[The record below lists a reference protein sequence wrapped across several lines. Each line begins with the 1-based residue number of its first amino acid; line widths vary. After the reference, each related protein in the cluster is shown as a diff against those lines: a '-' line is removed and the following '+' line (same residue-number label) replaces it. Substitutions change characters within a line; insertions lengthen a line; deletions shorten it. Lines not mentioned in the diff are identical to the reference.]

1 VARHAVR
8 IFVSWLTSH
17 VLDAN
22 RQIKEY
28 ARMQNLNI
36 SSKSFVVLCLAVFA
50 TFFSTPRATA
60 QTKRHLGPDDFYRMR
75 EVGDPQISPD
85 GKSIAYT
92 VTTMNRELDR
102 LETQIWTVDW
112 KGTQSLQMT
121 YGPESAS
128 SPRWSP
134 DGKYLSFLSS
144 HKDEKGEG
152 KTQIWLLDRRGG
164 EAQPLTDVKRDIETY
179 SWSPDGRNILLQ
191 LNGDE
196 ETSADA
202 DKDKKARKAPK
213 PIVID
218 RYQFKQDIEGYLTD
232 ASRSQISIFDV
243 TEKKLEV
250 ITSNRRYDDQNPT
263 WSPDGSKIAFV
274 SDRTSDP
281 DQTAIDEIYVVDAK
295 AGATPQKI
303 ASCNSPSGQHI
314 RWSPDGKW
322 IAYLEGF
329 DLKYTAYSQN
339 SLRVVSSSGGT
350 PKKLAEKLD
359 RGIIG
364 EEFTEDGQAITF
376 TFDDDRKVFV
386 GRVGVD
392 GGEVE
397 RVTQGEAVIYHR
409 SSAKGHTAVT
419 ASTDTVPAEVFALE
433 SGKLRKLSSQNAWLG
448 EVQLGAVED
457 FSAKAKDGSEVHGLM
472 TKPPDYQAGKKY
484 PTLLWIHGGPTMQDD
499 HALPFDLYPL
509 AAERQM
515 FAAQGYVVLAVN
527 YRGSTGRG
535 AAYTKSI
542 TADWG
547 NKEVQDVTAAVDYAI
562 SSGVADPNKLGVG
575 GWSYGGMMTDFTI
588 ASDPRYKVAMAG
600 AGIGNELGMYGSDQY
615 IRQYNNEI
623 GPPWKN
629 LDTWLKISYPFYHAD
644 RIKTPTL
651 FMVGRAD
658 FNVPL
663 VGTEQMYQ
671 SLRTLGIPTQLVIYP
686 EQFHIFT
693 RPSYIH
699 DRMERYLAW
708 WDKYLK

>member
-1 VARHAVR
+1 M
-8 IFVSWLTSH
+8 
-17 VLDAN
+17 
-22 RQIKEY
+22 QI
-28 ARMQNLNI
+28 
-36 SSKSFVVLCLAVFA
+36 SKSLSYRSLILCLAIIA
-50 TFFSTPRATA
+50 TLSCTTNAVA
-60 QTKRHLGPDDFYRMR
+60 QTKRHLGADDFYRMR
-75 EVGDPQISPD
+75 EVGDPQVSPD
-85 GKSIAYT
+85 GKWIAYT

-102 LETQIWTVDW
+102 LETQIYIVDW
-112 KGTQSLQMT
+112 EGTQSLAMT

-128 SPRWSP
+128 SPKWSP

-164 EAQPLTDVKRDIETY
+164 EAQPLTDVKRDIESY
-179 SWSPDGRNILLQ
+179 SWSPDGKKIALQ
-191 LNGDE
+191 LSGDE
-196 ETSADA
+196 EVASDP
-202 DKDKKARKAPK
+202 DKKAHKAPK

-218 RYQFKQDIEGYLTD
+218 RYQFKQDIEGYLTED
-232 ASRSQISIFDV
+232 SRSQISLFDV
-243 TEKKLEV
+243 AEKKLEPL
-250 ITSNRRYDDQNPT
+250 TNDRRYDDQDPT
-263 WSPDGSKIAFV
+263 WSPDSSKIAFV

-281 DQTAIDEIYVVDAK
+281 DQTAIDEIYVIDAK

-303 ASCNSPSGQHI
+303 ASGNSPSGQHI
-314 RWSPDGKW
+314 RWSPDGKS
-322 IAYLEGF
+322 ILYLEGF
-329 DLKYTAYSQN
+329 DLKYGAYNQN

-350 PKKLAEKLD
+350 PAKLAEKLD
-359 RGIIG
+359 RGIISP
-364 EEFTEDGQAITF
+364 EFTEDGQSITF
-376 TFDDDRKVFV
+376 VFDDDRKVFI
-386 GRVGVD
+386 GRVGVN

-397 RVTQGEAVIYHR
+397 RITQGDAVIIQR
-409 SSAKGHTAVT
+409 SSAKGHTAVV
-419 ASTDTVPAEVFALE
+419 ASTDSTAPEVFAVE
-433 SGKLRKLSSQNAWLG
+433 SGKLRKLSSQNDAWLAD
-448 EVQLGAVED
+448 VQLGAVED
-457 FSAKAKDGSEVHGLM
+457 FSAKAKDGNEVHGLM

-484 PTLLWIHGGPTMQDD
+484 PTLLWIHGGPDMQDD
-499 HALPFDLYPL
+499 HALRFDLYPL
-509 AAERQM
+509 AVERQM

-527 YRGSTGRG
+527 YRGGSGRG
-535 AAYTKSI
+535 AAYTKAI
-542 TADWG
+542 AADWG
-547 NKEVQDVTAAVDYAI
+547 QKEVLDVLAAVDYAI

-588 ASDPRYKVAMAG
+588 ASDSRFKVAMAG

-629 LDTWLKISYPFYHAD
+629 LDTWIKISYPFYHAD

-671 SLRTLGIPTQLVIYP
+671 ALRTLGVPTQLVIYP

-708 WDKYLK
+708 WDKYLKQ

>member
-1 VARHAVR
+1 VEEPL
-8 IFVSWLTSH
+8 FDQYDDLCL
-17 VLDAN
+17 LDAAT
-22 RQIKEY
+22 RIKDY
-28 ARMQNLNI
+28 ARMQNSNP
-36 SSKSFVVLCLAVFA
+36 SSKRFVVLCLAIVA
-50 TFFSTPRATA
+50 TVCFTPRAFA
-60 QTKRHLGPDDFYRMR
+60 QTKRHLGPDDYYRMR
-75 EVGDPQISPD
+75 EVGNPQISPD
-85 GKSIAYT
+85 GKWIAYT

-102 LETQIWTVDW
+102 LETQVWTVDW
-112 KGTQSLQMT
+112 EGTQTLQMT

-164 EAQPLTDVKRDIETY
+164 EAQPLTDVKRDLESY
-179 SWSPDGRNILLQ
+179 VWSPDGKKIALQ
-191 LNGDE
+191 LSGDE
-196 ETSADA
+196 ETSTDA
-202 DKDKKARKAPK
+202 DKNKKEHKAPK

-243 TEKKLEV
+243 AAKKLE
-250 ITSNRRYDDQNPT
+250 ILTNDRRYDDQDPT

-281 DQTAIDEIYVVDAK
+281 DQTSIDEIYVVDAK

-303 ASCNSPSGQHI
+303 ASFNSPSGQRL
-314 RWSPDGKW
+314 RWSPDGKSVL
-322 IAYLEGF
+322 YLEGF
-329 DLKYTAYSQN
+329 DLKYGAYNQN
-339 SLRVVSSSGGT
+339 SLHVVSSSGGT
-350 PKKLAEKLD
+350 PESLAEKLD
-359 RGIIG
+359 RGIIAP
-364 EEFTEDGQAITF
+364 EFTEDGQAITF
-376 TFDDDRKVFV
+376 LFDDDRRVFI
-386 GRVGVD
+386 GRVSVN

-397 RVTQGEAVIYHR
+397 RVTHGESVIEQR
-409 SSAKGHTAVT
+409 TSAAGHTAVT
-419 ASTDTVPAEVFALE
+419 ATTDSAAPEVFALE
-433 SGKLRKLSSQNAWLG
+433 SGKLRKLSSQNDAWLG
-448 EVQLGAVED
+448 EIQLGSVED
-457 FSAKAKDGSEVHGLM
+457 FSAKAKDGNEVHGLT
-472 TKPPDYQAGKKY
+472 TKPPDYQSGKKY
-484 PTLLWIHGGPTMQDD
+484 PLILWIHGGPDMQDD
-499 HALPFDLYPL
+499 HGLPFNLYPL
-509 AAERQM
+509 QVERQM

-527 YRGSTGRG
+527 YRGGSGRG
-535 AAYTKSI
+535 AAYTKAI
-542 TADWG
+542 AGDWG
-547 NKEVQDVTAAVDYAI
+547 NKEVQDVLAAVDYAI
-562 SSGVADPNKLGVG
+562 SSGVADPNKLAVG

-588 ASDPRYKVAMAG
+588 ASDSRFKVAMAG

-629 LDTWLKISYPFYHAD
+629 LDTWIKISYPFYHAD

-651 FMVGRAD
+651 FMVGRSD

-708 WDKYLK
+708 WAKYLK

>member
-1 VARHAVR
+1 M
-8 IFVSWLTSH
+8 
-17 VLDAN
+17 
-22 RQIKEY
+22 QIP
-28 ARMQNLNI
+28 
-36 SSKSFVVLCLAVFA
+36 KSLPYRSLILCLAGIAILVVTNIA
-50 TFFSTPRATA
+50 AA

-85 GKSIAYT
+85 GKWIAYT

-102 LETQIWTVDW
+102 RETQIWTVDW
-112 KGTQSLQMT
+112 EGTQTLQMT

-144 HKDEKGEG
+144 HKDDKGEG

-164 EAQPLTDVKRDIETY
+164 EAQPLTDVKRDLEGY
-179 SWSPDGRNILLQ
+179 VWSPDGKKIALQ
-191 LNGDE
+191 LSGDD
-196 ETSADA
+196 ETATDS
-202 DKDKKARKAPK
+202 DKSKKEHKAPK

-243 TEKKLEV
+243 AEKKLE
-250 ITSNRRYDDQNPT
+250 TLTNDRRYDDQDPS
-263 WSPDGSKIAFV
+263 WSPDSSKIAFI

-281 DQTAIDEIYVVDAK
+281 DQTSIDEIYVVEAK
-295 AGATPQKI
+295 AGNTPQKI
-303 ASCNSPSGQHI
+303 ASFNSPSGQRL
-314 RWSPDGKW
+314 RWSPDGKS
-322 IAYLEGF
+322 IVYLEGF
-329 DLKYTAYSQN
+329 ELKYGAYNQN
-339 SLRVVSSSGGT
+339 SLHVVSSSGGT
-350 PKKLAEKLD
+350 SKSLAEKLD
-359 RGIIG
+359 RGIIAP
-364 EEFTEDGQAITF
+364 EFTEDGQAITF
-376 TFDDDRKVFV
+376 LFDDDRRVFI
-386 GRVGVD
+386 GRVSVN

-397 RVTQGEAVIYHR
+397 RITHGEAVIEKR
-409 SSAKGHTAVT
+409 SSAAGYTAVT
-419 ASTDTVPAEVFALE
+419 ATTDSAASEVFALE
-433 SGKLRKLSSQNAWLG
+433 SGKLRKLSSQNDAWLS
-448 EVQLGAVED
+448 EIQLGAVED
-457 FSAKAKDGSEVHGLM
+457 FSAKAKDGNEVHGLM
-472 TKPPDYQAGKKY
+472 TKPPDYQSGKKY
-484 PTLLWIHGGPTMQDD
+484 PLILWIHGGPDMQDD
-499 HALPFDLYPL
+499 HGLPLNLYPL
-509 AAERQM
+509 QVERQM

-527 YRGSTGRG
+527 YRGGSGRG

-542 TADWG
+542 AADWG
-547 NKEVQDVTAAVDYAI
+547 QKEVLDVLAAVDYAI
-562 SSGVADPNKLGVG
+562 SSGVADPNKLAVG

-588 ASDPRYKVAMAG
+588 ASDSRFKVAMAG

-629 LDTWLKISYPFYHAD
+629 LDTWIKISYPFYHAD

-651 FMVGRAD
+651 FMVGRSD

-671 SLRTLGIPTQLVIYP
+671 SLRTLGIPAQLVIYP

-708 WDKYLK
+708 WAKYLKQ

>member
-1 VARHAVR
+1 
-8 IFVSWLTSH
+8 
-17 VLDAN
+17 
-22 RQIKEY
+22 
-28 ARMQNLNI
+28 MQ
-36 SSKSFVVLCLAVFA
+36 KSRLSLKTLVVLCLATIATVFYA
-50 TFFSTPRATA
+50 TSAGA

-75 EVGDPQISPD
+75 EVGNPQISPD

-112 KGTQSLQMT
+112 EGTQSLQMT

-134 DGKYLSFLSS
+134 DGKYLSFLSA

-152 KTQIWLLDRRGG
+152 KTQVWFLDRRGG
-164 EAQPLTDVKRDIETY
+164 EAQPLTEVKRDIESYT
-179 SWSPDGRNILLQ
+179 WSPDGKKIALQ
-191 LNGDE
+191 LSGDE
-196 ETSADA
+196 ENSADV
-202 DKDKKARKAPK
+202 DKDKKTHKAPK

-218 RYQFKQDIEGYLTD
+218 RYQFKADIEGYLTD

-243 TEKKLEV
+243 ATKTLEPL
-250 ITSNRRYDDQNPT
+250 TNDRRYDDRNAT
-263 WSPDGSKIAFV
+263 WSPDSSKIAFV

-281 DQTAIDEIYVVDAK
+281 DQTSIDEIYVVDAK
-295 AGATPQKI
+295 SGATPQKI
-303 ASCNSPSGQHI
+303 ASFNSPSGQRL
-314 RWSPDGKW
+314 RWSPDGKS
-322 IAYLEGF
+322 ILYLEGF
-329 DLKYTAYSQN
+329 ELKYSAYNQN
-339 SLRVVSSSGGT
+339 SLHVVSSSGGT
-350 PKKLAEKLD
+350 PKTLAEKLD
-359 RGIIG
+359 RGIIAP
-364 EEFTEDGQAITF
+364 EFTDDGQAITF
-376 TFDDDRKVFV
+376 LFDDDRRVFL
-386 GRVGVD
+386 GRVSVN

-397 RVTQGEAVIYHR
+397 RLTHGEAVIEQR
-409 SSAKGHTAVT
+409 ASAAGHTAGT
-419 ASTDTVPAEVFALE
+419 ATTDSAAPEVFALE
-433 SGKLRKLSSQNAWLG
+433 SGKLRKLSSQNDAWLT
-448 EVQLGAVED
+448 EIQLGAVED
-457 FSAKAKDGSEVHGLM
+457 FSAKAKDGNEVHGLM
-472 TKPPDYQAGKKY
+472 TKPPDYQPGKKY
-484 PTLLWIHGGPTMQDD
+484 PTLLWIHGGPDMQDD
-499 HALPFDLYPL
+499 HGLPFNLYPL
-509 AAERQM
+509 QVERQM

-527 YRGSTGRG
+527 YRGGTGRG

-542 TADWG
+542 AADWG
-547 NKEVQDVTAAVDYAI
+547 QKEVLDVLAAVDYAV

-588 ASDPRYKVAMAG
+588 ASDTRFKVAMAG

-629 LDTWLKISYPFYHAD
+629 LDTWIKISYPFYHAD

>member
-1 VARHAVR
+1 
-8 IFVSWLTSH
+8 
-17 VLDAN
+17 
-22 RQIKEY
+22 
-28 ARMQNLNI
+28 MQNLKP
-36 SSKSFVVLCLAVFA
+36 SYRPFVALCLAAVLAFFFA
-50 TFFSTPRATA
+50 PHAAA
-60 QTKRHLGPDDFYRMR
+60 QSKRHLGPDDFYRMR
-75 EVGDPQISPD
+75 EVGSPQISPD
-85 GKSIAYT
+85 GKWIAYT

-112 KGTQSLQMT
+112 EGMQSLQMT

-128 SPRWSP
+128 SPKWSP

-144 HKDEKGEG
+144 HKDEKEDA

-164 EAQPLTDVKRDIETY
+164 EAQPLTDVKRDIEGY
-179 SWSPDGRNILLQ
+179 SWSPDGKKIALQ
-191 LNGDE
+191 LSGDD
-196 ETSADA
+196 ETAADS
-202 DKDKKARKAPK
+202 DKKEHKAPK

-218 RYQFKQDIEGYLTD
+218 RYQFKQDVEGYLTD
-232 ASRSQISIFDV
+232 ASRSQISLFDV
-243 TEKKLEV
+243 AEKKLEPL
-250 ITSNRRYDDQNPT
+250 TSDRRYDDQDPT
-263 WSPDGSKIAFV
+263 WSPDSSKIAFV

-281 DQTAIDEIYVVDAK
+281 DQTAIDEIYVIDAK

-303 ASCNSPSGQHI
+303 ASCNSPSGQHV
-314 RWSPDGKW
+314 RWSPDGKS
-322 IAYLEGF
+322 ILYLEGF
-329 DLKYTAYSQN
+329 DLKYGAYNQN

-359 RGIIG
+359 RGIISP
-364 EEFTEDGQAITF
+364 EFTEDGQSITF
-376 TFDDDRKVFV
+376 VFDDDRKVFI
-386 GRVGVD
+386 GRIGVN
-392 GGEVE
+392 GGDVE
-397 RVTQGEAVIYHR
+397 RITQGDAVIIQS
-409 SSAKGHTAVT
+409 SSAKGHTAVV
-419 ASTDTVPAEVFALE
+419 AATDSAAAEVFAME
-433 SGKLRKLSSQNAWLG
+433 SGKLRKLSSQNDAFLS
-448 EVQLGAVED
+448 EVQLGSVED

-472 TKPPDYQAGKKY
+472 TKPPDYQTGKKY
-484 PTLLWIHGGPTMQDD
+484 PMLLWIHGGPDMQDD
-499 HALPFDLYPL
+499 HALRFDLYPL
-509 AAERQM
+509 AVERQM

-527 YRGSTGRG
+527 YRGSAGRG
-535 AAYTKSI
+535 AAYTKAI
-542 TADWG
+542 AADWG

-562 SSGVADPNKLGVG
+562 SSGVADPNRLGVG

-708 WDKYLK
+708 WDKYLKQ

>member
-1 VARHAVR
+1 M
-8 IFVSWLTSH
+8 
-17 VLDAN
+17 
-22 RQIKEY
+22 QIP
-28 ARMQNLNI
+28 
-36 SSKSFVVLCLAVFA
+36 KSLPYRSLILCLAGIAILVVTNIA
-50 TFFSTPRATA
+50 AA

-85 GKSIAYT
+85 GKWIAYT

-102 LETQIWTVDW
+102 RETQIWTVDW
-112 KGTQSLQMT
+112 EGTQTLQMT

-144 HKDEKGEG
+144 HKDDKGEG

-164 EAQPLTDVKRDIETY
+164 EAQPLTDVKRDLEGY
-179 SWSPDGRNILLQ
+179 VWSPDGKKIALQ
-191 LNGDE
+191 LSGDD
-196 ETSADA
+196 ETATDS
-202 DKDKKARKAPK
+202 DKSKKEHKAPK

-243 TEKKLEV
+243 AEKKLE
-250 ITSNRRYDDQNPT
+250 TLTNDRRYDDQDPS
-263 WSPDGSKIAFV
+263 WSPDSSKIAFI

-281 DQTAIDEIYVVDAK
+281 DQTSIDEIYVVEAK

-303 ASCNSPSGQHI
+303 ASFNSPSGQRL
-314 RWSPDGKW
+314 RWSPDGKS
-322 IAYLEGF
+322 IVYLEGF
-329 DLKYTAYSQN
+329 ELKYGAYNQN
-339 SLRVVSSSGGT
+339 SLHVVSSSGGT
-350 PKKLAEKLD
+350 SKSLAEKLD
-359 RGIIG
+359 RGIIAP
-364 EEFTEDGQAITF
+364 EFTEDGQAITF
-376 TFDDDRKVFV
+376 LFDDDRRVFI
-386 GRVGVD
+386 GRVSVN

-397 RVTQGEAVIYHR
+397 RITHGEAVIEKR
-409 SSAKGHTAVT
+409 SSAAGYTAVT
-419 ASTDTVPAEVFALE
+419 ATTDSAASEVFALE
-433 SGKLRKLSSQNAWLG
+433 SGKLRKLSSQNDAWLS
-448 EVQLGAVED
+448 EIQLGAVED
-457 FSAKAKDGSEVHGLM
+457 FSAKAKDGNEVHGLM
-472 TKPPDYQAGKKY
+472 TKPPDYQSGKKY
-484 PTLLWIHGGPTMQDD
+484 PLILWIHGGPDMQDD
-499 HALPFDLYPL
+499 HGLPLNLYPL
-509 AAERQM
+509 QVERQM

-527 YRGSTGRG
+527 YRGGSGRG

-542 TADWG
+542 AADWG
-547 NKEVQDVTAAVDYAI
+547 QKEVLDVLAAVDYAI
-562 SSGVADPNKLGVG
+562 SSGVADPNKLAVG

-588 ASDPRYKVAMAG
+588 ASDSRFKVAMAG

-629 LDTWLKISYPFYHAD
+629 LDTWIKISYPFYHAD

-651 FMVGRAD
+651 FMVGRSD

-671 SLRTLGIPTQLVIYP
+671 SLRTLGIPAQLVIYP

-708 WDKYLK
+708 WAKYLKQ

>member
-1 VARHAVR
+1 MQISQSSPYRHL
-8 IFVSWLTSH
+8 I
-17 VLDAN
+17 
-22 RQIKEY
+22 
-28 ARMQNLNI
+28 
-36 SSKSFVVLCLAVFA
+36 LCLATIA
-50 TFFSTPRATA
+50 TLFSATIAAA
-60 QTKRHLGPDDFYRMR
+60 QTKRHLGPDDFFRMR

-85 GKSIAYT
+85 GKWIAYT

-102 LETQIWTVDW
+102 RETQIWTVDW
-112 KGTQSLQMT
+112 EGTQTLQMT

-144 HKDEKGEG
+144 HKDDKGEG

-164 EAQPLTDVKRDIETY
+164 EAQPLTDVKRDLESY
-179 SWSPDGRNILLQ
+179 VWSPDGKKIALQ
-191 LNGDE
+191 LSGEDE
-196 ETSADA
+196 AATDA
-202 DKDKKARKAPK
+202 DKNKKEHKTPK

-243 TEKKLEV
+243 AEKKLE
-250 ITSNRRYDDQNPT
+250 TLTNDRRYDDQDPS
-263 WSPDGSKIAFV
+263 WSPDSSKIAFI

-281 DQTAIDEIYVVDAK
+281 DQTSIDEIYVVDAK
-295 AGATPQKI
+295 AGATPEKI
-303 ASCNSPSGQHI
+303 ASFNSPSGQRL
-314 RWSPDGKW
+314 RWSPDGKSLL
-322 IAYLEGF
+322 YMEGF
-329 DLKYTAYSQN
+329 ELKYGAYSQN
-339 SLRVVSSSGGT
+339 SLHVVSSAGGT
-350 PKKLAEKLD
+350 PKTLAEKLD
-359 RGIIG
+359 RGIVAP
-364 EEFTEDGQAITF
+364 EFTEDGQAITF
-376 TFDDDRKVFV
+376 LFDDDRRVFI
-386 GRVGVD
+386 GRVSVN

-397 RVTQGEAVIYHR
+397 RITHGESVIEKR
-409 SSAKGHTAVT
+409 SSAAGHTAVT
-419 ASTDTVPAEVFALE
+419 ATTDTAAPEVFALE
-433 SGKLRKLSSQNAWLG
+433 SGKLRKLSSQNDAWLG
-448 EVQLGAVED
+448 EVQLGSVED
-457 FSAKAKDGSEVHGLM
+457 FSAKAKDGNEVHGLM
-472 TKPPDYQAGKKY
+472 TKPPDYQSGKKY
-484 PTLLWIHGGPTMQDD
+484 PLILWIHGGPDMQDD
-499 HALPFDLYPL
+499 HGLPFNLYPL
-509 AAERQM
+509 QVERQM

-527 YRGSTGRG
+527 YRGGSGRG

-542 TADWG
+542 AADWG
-547 NKEVQDVTAAVDYAI
+547 NKEVQDVLAAVDYAI
-562 SSGVADPNKLGVG
+562 SSGVADPNKLAVG

-588 ASDPRYKVAMAG
+588 ASDSRFKVAMAG

-629 LDTWLKISYPFYHAD
+629 LDTWIKISYPFYHAD

-651 FMVGRAD
+651 FMVGRSD

-671 SLRTLGIPTQLVIYP
+671 SLRTLGIPAQLVIYP

-708 WDKYLK
+708 WAKYLKQ

>member
-1 VARHAVR
+1 M
-8 IFVSWLTSH
+8 
-17 VLDAN
+17 
-22 RQIKEY
+22 QI
-28 ARMQNLNI
+28 
-36 SSKSFVVLCLAVFA
+36 SKSLPCRSLILCLATVA
-50 TFFSTPRATA
+50 ILFSAANAAA

-85 GKSIAYT
+85 GKWIAYT

-112 KGTQSLQMT
+112 EGTQSLQMT

-164 EAQPLTDVKRDIETY
+164 EAQPLTDVKRDIESY
-179 SWSPDGRNILLQ
+179 SWSPDSKKIALQ
-191 LNGDE
+191 LSGDE
-196 ETSADA
+196 EPSTDA
-202 DKDKKARKAPK
+202 DKKTHKAPK

-218 RYQFKQDIEGYLTD
+218 RYQFKADIEGYLTD
-232 ASRSQISIFDV
+232 ASRSQFSIFDV
-243 TEKKLEV
+243 AAKKLEPL
-250 ITSNRRYDDQNPT
+250 TTDRRYEDRDAT
-263 WSPDGSKIAFV
+263 WSPDSSKIAFV
-274 SDRTSDP
+274 SDRSSDP
-281 DQTAIDEIYVVDAK
+281 DQTSMEEIYVVDAK

-303 ASCNSPSGQHI
+303 ASFDSPSGQRI
-314 RWSPDGKW
+314 RWSPDGKSLL
-322 IAYLEGF
+322 YLSGF
-329 DLKYTAYSQN
+329 ELKYGAYSQN
-339 SLRVVSSSGGT
+339 SLNVISSSGGT
-350 PKKLAEKLD
+350 PKNLAEKLD
-359 RGIIG
+359 RGIIAP
-364 EEFTEDGQAITF
+364 EFTEDGQAITF
-376 TFDDDRKVFV
+376 LFDDDRRVYL
-386 GRVGVD
+386 GRVSVN

-397 RVTQGEAVIYHR
+397 RITHGEAVLQQR
-409 SSAKGHTAVT
+409 TSAGGHTAVT
-419 ASTDTVPAEVFALE
+419 AATDSAPSEVFALE
-433 SGKLRKLSSQNAWLG
+433 SGKLRKLSSQNDAWLS

-457 FSAKAKDGSEVHGLM
+457 FSAKAKDGNEVHGLM
-472 TKPPDYQAGKKY
+472 TKPPDYQPGKKY
-484 PTLLWIHGGPTMQDD
+484 PLILWIHGGPDMQDD
-499 HALPFDLYPL
+499 HALLFDLYPL
-509 AAERQM
+509 AVERQM

-527 YRGSTGRG
+527 YRGGSGRG
-535 AAYTKSI
+535 AAYTKAI
-542 TADWG
+542 AADWG
-547 NKEVQDVTAAVDYAI
+547 QKEVLDVTAAVDCAI
-562 SSGVADPNKLGVG
+562 SSGVADPNKLAVG

-588 ASDPRYKVAMAG
+588 ASDPRYKAAMAG

-629 LDTWLKISYPFYHAD
+629 LDTWIKISYPFYHAD

-671 SLRTLGIPTQLVIYP
+671 ALRTLGIPTQLVIYP
-686 EQFHIFT
+686 DQFHIFT

-708 WDKYLK
+708 WDKYLKQ

>member
-1 VARHAVR
+1 M
-8 IFVSWLTSH
+8 
-17 VLDAN
+17 
-22 RQIKEY
+22 QI
-28 ARMQNLNI
+28 
-36 SSKSFVVLCLAVFA
+36 SKSLPCRSLILCLVTIA
-50 TFFSTPRATA
+50 TLFYATNAAA
-60 QTKRHLGPDDFYRMR
+60 QTKRHLGHDDFYRMR

-85 GKSIAYT
+85 GKWIAYT

-112 KGTQSLQMT
+112 EGTQNLQMT
-121 YGPESAS
+121 FGPESAS

-164 EAQPLTDVKRDIETY
+164 EAQPLTDVKRDIESY
-179 SWSPDGRNILLQ
+179 SWSRDGKKIVLQ
-191 LNGDE
+191 LSGDE
-196 ETSADA
+196 EITADA
-202 DKDKKARKAPK
+202 DKKARKAPK

-218 RYQFKQDIEGYLTD
+218 RYQFKADIEGYLTES
-232 ASRSQISIFDV
+232 SRSQISIFDV
-243 TEKKLEV
+243 AEKKLETL
-250 ITSNRRYDDQNPT
+250 TSDRRYDDQSAT
-263 WSPDGSKIAFV
+263 WSPDSSKIAFV

-281 DQTAIDEIYVVDAK
+281 DQTSIDEIYVVDAK

-303 ASCNSPSGQHI
+303 ASCDSPSGQRL
-314 RWSPDGKW
+314 RWSPDGKS
-322 IAYLEGF
+322 ILYMEGF
-329 DLKYTAYSQN
+329 ELKYGAYSQN
-339 SLRVVSSSGGT
+339 SLRLISSSGGT
-350 PKKLAEKLD
+350 PTKLAEKLD
-359 RGIIG
+359 RGIIAP
-364 EEFTEDGQAITF
+364 EFTEDGQAITF
-376 TFDDDRKVFV
+376 AFDDDRRVYI
-386 GRVGVD
+386 GRVSVN

-397 RVTQGEAVIYHR
+397 RLTHGEAVMQQR
-409 SSAKGHTAVT
+409 TSAAGHTAVT
-419 ASTDTVPAEVFALE
+419 ATTDSAPGEVFALE
-433 SGKLRKLSSQNAWLG
+433 SGKLRKLSSQNDAWLAD
-448 EVQLGAVED
+448 VQLGAVED
-457 FSAKAKDGSEVHGLM
+457 FSAKAKDGNEVHGLM
-472 TKPPDYQAGKKY
+472 TKPPDYQSGKKY
-484 PTLLWIHGGPTMQDD
+484 PLILWIHGGPDMQDD
-499 HALPFDLYPL
+499 HGLPFDLYPL
-509 AAERQM
+509 AVERQM

-527 YRGSTGRG
+527 YRGGSGRG

-542 TADWG
+542 AADWG
-547 NKEVQDVTAAVDYAI
+547 QKEVLDVTAAVDYAI

-629 LDTWLKISYPFYHAD
+629 LDTWIKISYPFYHAD

-651 FMVGRAD
+651 FMVGRSD

-686 EQFHIFT
+686 DQFHIFT

-708 WDKYLK
+708 WAKYLNQ

>member
-1 VARHAVR
+1 MQ
-8 IFVSWLTSH
+8 IPESKP
-17 VLDAN
+17 N
-22 RQIKEY
+22 RF
-28 ARMQNLNI
+28 L
-36 SSKSFVVLCLAVFA
+36 FLCLAIIA
-50 TFFSTPRATA
+50 TLFSATRTTA
-60 QTKRHLGPDDFYRMR
+60 QTKRHLGPDDYYRMR
-75 EVGDPQISPD
+75 QVGDPQISPD
-85 GKSIAYT
+85 GKWIAYT
-92 VTTMNRELDR
+92 VSTMNRELDR
-102 LETQIWTVDW
+102 RETQIWTVDW
-112 KGTQSLQMT
+112 EGTQSLQMT

-128 SPRWSP
+128 SPKWSP

-144 HKDEKGEG
+144 KKDEKGEG

-164 EAQPLTDVKRDIETY
+164 EAQPLTDVKRDIEGF
-179 SWSPDGRNILLQ
+179 SWSPNGKKILLQ
-191 LNGDE
+191 LSGDD
-196 ETSADA
+196 ETADA
-202 DKDKKARKAPK
+202 DKDKKAHKAPK
-213 PIVID
+213 PIVLD
-218 RYQFKQDIEGYLTD
+218 RYQFKADIEGYLTD

-243 TEKKLEV
+243 AEKKLEAL
-250 ITSNRRYDDQNPT
+250 TNDRRYDDQDAT
-263 WSPDGSKIAFV
+263 WSPDSSKIAFV
-274 SDRTSDP
+274 SCRGSDP
-281 DQTAIDEIYVVDAK
+281 DQTSIDEIYVVDAK

-303 ASCNSPSGQHI
+303 ASFNSPSGQRL
-314 RWSPDGKW
+314 RWSPDGKS
-322 IAYLEGF
+322 LLFMEGF
-329 DLKYTAYSQN
+329 ELKYGAYNQN
-339 SLRVVSSSGGT
+339 SLHVVSSSGGT
-350 PKKLAEKLD
+350 PKALAEKLD
-359 RGIIG
+359 RGIIAP
-364 EEFTEDGQAITF
+364 EFTDDGQAITF
-376 TFDDDRKVFV
+376 LFDDDRRVFV
-386 GRVGVD
+386 GRVSVN

-397 RVTQGEAVIYHR
+397 RLTHGEAVIEQR
-409 SSAKGHTAVT
+409 SSAAGHTAVT
-419 ASTDTVPAEVFALE
+419 ATTDSAPPEVFALE
-433 SGKLRKLSSQNAWLG
+433 SGKLRKLSSQNDTWMS
-448 EVQLGAVED
+448 EIQLGAVED

-472 TKPPDYQAGKKY
+472 TKPPDYQSGKKY
-484 PTLLWIHGGPTMQDD
+484 PTLLWIHGGPDMQDD
-499 HALPFDLYPL
+499 HGLPFNLYPL
-509 AAERQM
+509 QVERQM

-527 YRGSTGRG
+527 YRGGSGRG

-542 TADWG
+542 AADWG
-547 NKEVQDVTAAVDYAI
+547 QKEVLDVTAAVDYAI

-629 LDTWLKISYPFYHAD
+629 LDTWIKISYPFYHAD

-686 EQFHIFT
+686 DQFHIFT

>member
-1 VARHAVR
+1 MPYRSVA
-8 IFVSWLTSH
+8 
-17 VLDAN
+17 
-22 RQIKEY
+22 
-28 ARMQNLNI
+28 
-36 SSKSFVVLCLAVFA
+36 LCLALIA
-50 TFFSTPRATA
+50 TLFSASHTTA
-60 QTKRHLGPDDFYRMR
+60 QTKRHLGPDDYFRMR
-75 EVGDPQISPD
+75 EVGAPQISPD
-85 GKSIAYT
+85 GKWIAYT
-92 VTTMNRELDR
+92 VTTMNRDLDR

-112 KGTQSLQMT
+112 EGTQSLQMT

-128 SPRWSP
+128 SPKWSP

-144 HKDEKGEG
+144 KKDEKGEG

-164 EAQPLTDVKRDIETY
+164 EAQPFTDVKRDIEGF
-179 SWSPDGRNILLQ
+179 SWSPDGKKIALQ
-191 LNGDE
+191 LSGDDE
-196 ETSADA
+196 NDA
-202 DKDKKARKAPK
+202 DKDKKSRKAPK

-243 TEKKLEV
+243 AEKKLDV
-250 ITSNRRYDDQNPT
+250 LTSDRRYDDQDAT
-263 WSPDGSKIAFV
+263 WSPDSSKIAFV
-274 SDRTSDP
+274 SCRASDP
-281 DQTAIDEIYVVDAK
+281 DQTSIDEIYVVDAK

-303 ASCNSPSGQHI
+303 ASFDSPSGQRV
-314 RWSPDGKW
+314 RWSPDGKS
-322 IAYLEGF
+322 ILYMSGF
-329 DLKYTAYSQN
+329 ELKYGAYSQN
-339 SLRVVSSSGGT
+339 SLHVISSSGGT
-350 PKKLAEKLD
+350 PKTLAEKLD
-359 RGIIG
+359 RGIIAP
-364 EEFTEDGQAITF
+364 EFTEDGQAITF
-376 TFDDDRKVFV
+376 LFDDDRRVFI
-386 GRVGVD
+386 GRVSVNGD
-392 GGEVE
+392 EVE
-397 RVTQGEAVIYHR
+397 RLTHGEAVIEQR
-409 SSAKGHTAVT
+409 TSAAGHTAVT
-419 ASTDTVPAEVFALE
+419 ATTDSTPPEVFALE
-433 SGKLRKLSSQNAWLG
+433 SGKLRKLSSQNDKWLS
-448 EVQLGAVED
+448 EIQLGAVED
-457 FSAKAKDGSEVHGLM
+457 FSAKAKDGNEVHGLM
-472 TKPPDYQAGKKY
+472 TKPPDYQSGKKY
-484 PTLLWIHGGPTMQDD
+484 PTLLWIHGGPDMQDD
-499 HALPFDLYPL
+499 HGLPFNLYPL
-509 AAERQM
+509 QVERQM

-527 YRGSTGRG
+527 YRGGSGRG

-542 TADWG
+542 AADWG
-547 NKEVQDVTAAVDYAI
+547 QKEVLDVTAAIDYAI

-629 LDTWLKISYPFYHAD
+629 LDTWIKISYPFYHAD

-686 EQFHIFT
+686 DQHHIFV

-708 WDKYLK
+708 WDKYLKQ

>member
-1 VARHAVR
+1 M
-8 IFVSWLTSH
+8 
-17 VLDAN
+17 
-22 RQIKEY
+22 QI
-28 ARMQNLNI
+28 
-36 SSKSFVVLCLAVFA
+36 SKSQPSRFLFLCVATIAMLCFAQNAV
-50 TFFSTPRATA
+50 A

-75 EVGDPQISPD
+75 EVGAPQISPD
-85 GKSIAYT
+85 GKWIAYT
-92 VTTMNRELDR
+92 VTTMNRDLDR

-112 KGTQSLQMT
+112 EGAQNLQMT
-121 YGPESAS
+121 FGPESAS
-128 SPRWSP
+128 SPKWSP

-144 HKDEKGEG
+144 RKDEKGEG

-164 EAQPLTDVKRDIETY
+164 EAQPLTDVKRDIGGF
-179 SWSPDGRNILLQ
+179 SWSPDGKKILLQ
-191 LNGDE
+191 LSGDE
-196 ETSADA
+196 ENDA
-202 DKDKKARKAPK
+202 DRDKKTHKAPK

-218 RYQFKQDIEGYLTD
+218 RYQFKADIEGYLTD

-243 TEKKLEV
+243 TEKKLEAL
-250 ITSNRRYDDQNPT
+250 TNDRRYDDQDAT
-263 WSPDGSKIAFV
+263 WSPDSSKIAFV

-281 DQTAIDEIYVVDAK
+281 DQTSIDEIYVVDAK

-303 ASCNSPSGQHI
+303 ASFDSPSGQRI
-314 RWSPDGKW
+314 RWSPDGKS
-322 IAYLEGF
+322 ILYMSGF
-329 DLKYTAYSQN
+329 ELKYGAYSQN
-339 SLRVVSSSGGT
+339 SLHVISSSGGT
-350 PKKLAEKLD
+350 AKALADKLD
-359 RGIIG
+359 RGIIAP
-364 EEFTEDGQAITF
+364 EFTEDGQAITF
-376 TFDDDRKVFV
+376 LFDDDRRVYL
-386 GRVGVD
+386 GRVSVN

-397 RVTQGEAVIYHR
+397 RMTHGEAVIEQR
-409 SSAKGHTAVT
+409 TSAAGHTAVT
-419 ASTDTVPAEVFALE
+419 ATTDATPPEVFALE
-433 SGKLRKLSSQNAWLG
+433 SGKLRKLSSQNDNWMS
-448 EVQLGAVED
+448 EIQLGAVED
-457 FSAKAKDGSEVHGLM
+457 FSSKAKDGSEVHGLM
-472 TKPPDYQAGKKY
+472 TKPPDFQSGKKY
-484 PTLLWIHGGPTMQDD
+484 PLLLWIHGGPDMQDD
-499 HALPFDLYPL
+499 HGLPFNLYPL
-509 AAERQM
+509 QVERQM

-527 YRGSTGRG
+527 YRGGSGRG

-542 TADWG
+542 AADWG
-547 NKEVQDVTAAVDYAI
+547 QKEVLDVTAAVDYAI

-686 EQFHIFT
+686 DQFHIFT
-693 RPSYIH
+693 RPSYIY

-708 WDKYLK
+708 WDKYLKQ